1 MYIIGCMMEDII
13 EENMGLVISIVN
25 TFNPKNDTERQDL
38 IDAGRI
44 GLWKAI
50 QKYNP
55 KKNVKVCTFAWRP
68 IRWSIIR
75 ELQRRNSCVSLNEIA
90 EPLTHNKERIWELLP
105 SDTTDQEKEI
115 VRMRCEGYRFKEIS
129 EEMQEDA
136 DVIKNKFYKLIRKLK
151 EKHND

>member
-1 MYIIGCMMEDII
+1 MEDII
-13 EENMGLVISIVN
+13 EENMGLVVSIVN

-50 QKYNP
+50 KKYDPDSNF
-55 KKNVKVCTFAWRP
+55 KVCTFAWRP
-68 IRWSIIR
+68 IRWAIIR
-75 ELQRRNSCVSLNEIA
+75 ELQRRNNCVSLNEVA
-90 EPLTHNKERIWELLP
+90 EPVIHNKERIWELLP
-105 SDTTDQEKEI
+105 SDTPEAEIQI

-129 EEMQEDA
+129 ERMQEEP

-151 EKHND
+151 EQNND

>member
-1 MYIIGCMMEDII
+1 MMEDII

-50 QKYNP
+50 KKYNP
-55 KKNVKVCTFAWRP
+55 ESNTKVSTFAWRP

-75 ELQRRNSCVSLNEIA
+75 ELQRKNNCVSLSEVA
-90 EPLTHNKERIWELLP
+90 EPLIHNKERIWELLP
-105 SDTTDQEKEI
+105 SDTTEQEKEI
-115 VRMRCEGYRFKEIS
+115 VRLRCEGYRFKEIS
-129 EEMQEDA
+129 EEMQEEP
-136 DVIKNKFYKLIRKLK
+136 DVIKNKFYKLIRRLK